1 MSDTLSL
8 TTPVTVAGGGSWGTA
23 LAHLLAARGLSVTLW
38 LRDAEVA
45 RAVNER
51 HENPRY
57 LPGFAL
63 DACLAAST
71 DPAVLNRDLLVL
83 AVPSQQLRGW
93 LGTHR
98 KFFRPGPVLVN
109 AAKGLETGSL
119 ATCGAVVAEALAGLE
134 PRYSVLSGPSF
145 AAEVL
150 RGLPT
155 AVVLAARDE
164 ALGLDSA
171 GTEAFRPGLP
181 LLFQHGRHRRGD
193 GRRAQE
199 RQAAIAAGVCDGL
212 GLGAQTAGPR

>member
-63 DACLAAST
+63 DARLAAST

-98 KFFRPGPVLVN
+98 TFFRPGPVLVN

-134 PRYSVLSGPSF
+134 PCGVLCELTNEDGSMARLPQVAAF
-145 AAEVL
+145 A
-150 RGLPT
+150 
-155 AVVLAARDE
+155 
-164 ALGLDSA
+164 SA
-171 GTEAFRPGLP
+171 HAMP
-181 LLFQHGRHRRGD
+181 LLSVED
-193 GRRAQE
+193 IASW
-199 RQAAIAAGVCDGL
+199 RQAPAGGK
-212 GLGAQTAGPR
+212 ARPAGRVA

>member
-23 LAHLLAARGLSVTLW
+23 LAHLLAARGLPATLW

-45 RAVNER
+45 LAVNER

-63 DACLAAST
+63 DARLAAST

-98 KFFRPGPVLVN
+98 TFFRPGPVLVN

-134 PRYSVLSGPSF
+134 PRYSVLSGATKPWAGPCGNCFPARPS
-145 AAEVL
+145 
-150 RGLPT
+150 
-155 AVVLAARDE
+155 AVIPARTSPAWRWAARSRTSWPSPPE
-164 ALGLDSA
+164 SA
-171 GTEAFRPGLP
+171 TAWAWGT
-181 LLFQHGRHRRGD
+181 
-193 GRRAQE
+193 
-199 RQAAIAAGVCDGL
+199 
-212 GLGAQTAGPR
+212 TAGPR